1 MTTTAIA
8 ALVLILAGTILRRAG
23 IVRAEDGEVFVRV
36 VIYITMPA
44 LVFLILM
51 RADLEGSLV
60 LVPLI
65 ALVAHVILI
74 LVALTASRLMR
85 LNRPSTGA
93 MIVASAVGN
102 TGFFGVPL
110 IANSGPGF
118 SPLAAVM
125 FDTFA
130 TGLITWTSTVA
141 IGSAYGTATEGAKV
155 DWHQV
160 GRALL
165 LPPNWF
171 LAAGLLL
178 NLAGVREADIPEA
191 IVKPL
196 QIASGAVL
204 PLVMIYVGMMLAPKG
219 IGRVWPQ
226 VATVVMTR
234 LVLAGVIGFALA
246 WAVGLRG
253 DVLHTVVLMSA
264 MPTAIMSLVIGGGQ
278 YRLTSD
284 IIAGSI
290 LVTTMLCT
298 VTLPIIRA
306 SVA

>member
-1 MTTTAIA
+1 
-8 ALVLILAGTILRRAG
+8 
-23 IVRAEDGEVFVRV
+23 
-36 VIYITMPA
+36 
-44 LVFLILM
+44 M
-51 RADLEGSLV
+51 RADLERS
-60 LVPLI
+60 
-65 ALVAHVILI
+65 LI
-74 LVALTASRLMR
+74 LVPIIALAVHIILVCVAIAASRAMR

-141 IGSAYGTATEGAKV
+141 VGSAYGLATDDRRVE
-155 DWHQV
+155 WRQV
-160 GRALL
+160 GKALL

-171 LAAGLLL
+171 LVAGLVL
-178 NLAGVREADIPEA
+178 NLAGYREADLPEV
-191 IVKPL
+191 ILRPL

-204 PLVMIYVGMMLAPKG
+204 PLVMMYVGMMLAPRG
-219 IGRVWPQ
+219 ISRVIPQ
-226 VATVVMTR
+226 VAAVVVMR
-234 LVLAGVIGFALA
+234 LALAGLIGFALA
-246 WAVGLRG
+246 WALGLRG
-253 DVLHTVVLMSA
+253 DVLHTVVLMAS

-290 LVTTMLCT
+290 LATTVLCT

-306 SVA
+306 IVA